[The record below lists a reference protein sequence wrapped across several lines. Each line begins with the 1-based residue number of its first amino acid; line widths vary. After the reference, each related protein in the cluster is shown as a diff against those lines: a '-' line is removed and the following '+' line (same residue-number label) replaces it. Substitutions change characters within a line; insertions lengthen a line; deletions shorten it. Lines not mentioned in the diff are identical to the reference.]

1 MPRRSAP
8 PPQRWVR
15 GGRVVAR
22 ADSGLSGLSP
32 SCRSFTESITS
43 IPVLENSAGSTSR
56 ELQRS
61 SGTFSRSYPLPGPKG
76 VLDSPQR
83 GSQGRVVAQQHGGHV
98 GVVYPIYPYPG
109 VGPIVVVGSEEAVAV
124 EPPGCHQHE
133 DTERGVAEREALR
146 RVLRVHTDHLVE
158 LFYVVIVDTA
168 QFLHPPRVV
177 GQVFEAVY
185 RFEVEQSTKLV
196 VPGHAELS
204 AAEHI
209 GRSEVLRYTIRPL
222 EVLEAARVVVQGDR
236 AGVSRAKRVEQV
248 FHLYLVHH
256 FHGLP
261 LRHSGK
267 LPLLQHLVAR
277 DGPEGVVVG
286 DERVHPVDRHELLS
300 EGVGHTEVVRSPTND
315 SADHFVVAYASH
327 QPLDC
332 LPCQSPPVRVQA
344 APRGGMIQEGGRPL
358 DGVDLRQQRRVYEP
372 GAVEQLVVGPAGVL
386 GAQPVADRVV
396 LAGKERMHHCQ
407 PDPEARLVGWML
419 FAVGVDRYQ
428 AVGADLQLAVLPRPE
443 LALGLLI
450 VAVDLRAVPP
460 VGVNVDVGWRRPFL
474 LRCAGGIFLRAEDAH
489 RSFWPLIVV
498 L

>member
-43 IPVLENSAGSTSR
+43 IPVLETSAGSTSR

-61 SGTFSRSYPLPGPKG
+61 SGTFSRSYPRPGPKG
-76 VLDSPQR
+76 VLDAPQR
-83 GSQGRVVAQQHGGHV
+83 GSQGRVVSKQHGGHL
-98 GVVYPIYPYPG
+98 GIVYPIYSCPG
-109 VGPIVVVGSEEAVAV
+109 VGMLVVVGSEEAVAV
-124 EPPGCHQHE
+124 KPPGCHQHE

-146 RVLRVHTDHLVE
+146 RVLRVHANHLVE
-158 LFYVVIVDTA
+158 LFYIVIEDTA
-168 QFLHPPRVV
+168 QFLNPRRVA
-177 GQVFEAVY
+177 GQVFEAIY
-185 RFEVEQSTKLV
+185 GFEVQQSTKLV

-209 GRSEVLRYTIRPL
+209 GRSEVLRYTIRSL

-236 AGVSRAKRVEQV
+236 AGVSSAKRVEQV
-248 FHLYLVHH
+248 LHCYLVHQ

-261 LRHSGK
+261 LRHSGE
-267 LPLLQHLVAR
+267 LPLLQHLVAH

-286 DERVHPVDRHELLS
+286 DERVHPVDRYELL
-300 EGVGHTEVVRSPTND
+300 GQRIGYAEVVRLPTND
-315 SADHFVVAYASH
+315 AADHLVVAYASR

-344 APRGGMIQEGGRPL
+344 APCGGVVEEGGRPL
-358 DGVDLRQQRRVYEP
+358 DGVDLRQQCRVYEP
-372 GAVEQLVVGPAGVL
+372 GAVEQVVIRPARVL

-396 LAGKERMHHCQ
+396 LEGKERMHHDQ
-407 PDPEARLVGWML
+407 PDPESRLVGWML
-419 FAVGVDRYQ
+419 LAVGVDWYQ
-428 AVGADLQLAVLPRPE
+428 AVGADVQLAILPRSE
-443 LALGLLI
+443 FGLGLLV
-450 VAVDLRAVPP
+450 VA
-460 VGVNVDVGWRRPFL
+460 
-474 LRCAGGIFLRAEDAH
+474 
-489 RSFWPLIVV
+489 
-498 L
+498 